1 MMTLD
6 IYALLFQYAAAAA
19 ADAIGAQPSLAVSG
33 GPFVFNRLLQSQRQ
47 KGFGW

>member
-6 IYALLFQYAAAAA
+6 IYALLFQYAAA